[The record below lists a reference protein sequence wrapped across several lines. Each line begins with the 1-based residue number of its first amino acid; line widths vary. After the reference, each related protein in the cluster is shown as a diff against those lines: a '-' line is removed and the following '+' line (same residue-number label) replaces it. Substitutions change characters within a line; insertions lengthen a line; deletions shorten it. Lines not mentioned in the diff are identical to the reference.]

1 MVAGPRRSLAS
12 PARMSR
18 VMLSCGE
25 PSGDLYAAQLTEALT
40 ARRPGIDVF
49 GFGGPRCEQAGMR
62 MVGRYTGLS
71 VTGLTEALR
80 VLPATFAMLRR
91 LVRAARETRPDVL
104 VLVDYPDF
112 NFRLMAAIARAGVPI
127 VYYVTPQ
134 VWAWRAGRMKTLR
147 RHVSLALPIFPFE
160 APLYQAAGIPVQF
173 LGHPLVDAV
182 PAPPADPAAAAALQV
197 ARRTDLGL
205 APDRPTLA
213 LLPGSRHNE
222 ISRLAPV
229 LAAALPLVAARVPG
243 LQAAVACAPGH
254 RDEEFAALATASPA
268 ARLIHGRVADVLT
281 AADVVITASG
291 TATAE
296 TALHERPMVV
306 VYKVSPLSYRLG
318 KPLLTV
324 DTYAMANLVAGER
337 VVPELMQEACT
348 PEAVAAETL
357 ALLTDRDRWERTR
370 AKLAETRAKLGPPGS
385 IGRVAEAVLGVAD
398 RVTPEAAPGGAAAS
412 RRA

>member
-1 MVAGPRRSLAS
+1 M
-12 PARMSR
+12 
-18 VMLSCGE
+18 
-25 PSGDLYAAQLTEALT
+25 
-40 ARRPGIDVF
+40 
-49 GFGGPRCEQAGMR
+49 
-62 MVGRYTGLS
+62 
-71 VTGLTEALR
+71 
-80 VLPATFAMLRR
+80 
-91 LVRAARETRPDVL
+91 RAARETRPDVL

-112 NFRLMAAIARAGVPI
+112 NFRLMAAIARTGVPI

-134 VWAWRAGRMKTLR
+134 VWAWRAGRMKTLQ

-182 PAPPADPAAAAALQV
+182 PAPPANPAAAAALQV
-197 ARRTDLGL
+197 ACRTGLGL

-306 VYKVSPLSYRLG
+306 VYKVSPLTYRLG
-318 KPLLTV
+318 KPLVTV

-337 VVPELMQEACT
+337 VVPELMQD
-348 PEAVAAETL
+348 
-357 ALLTDRDRWERTR
+357 ALHARRPWPTRRWRC
-370 AKLAETRAKLGPPGS
+370 
-385 IGRVAEAVLGVAD
+385 
-398 RVTPEAAPGGAAAS
+398 
-412 RRA
+412 